1 MTQQDNHQPEKAPDE
16 GREPEFVESLPGRM
30 VSVKGLVERIKQQF
44 YDEHGDGTSG
54 AFQEADTE
62 AKRRG
67 LVRDVTEYV
76 LGVESVQLGRSERAT
91 VLARA
96 CSEIFSYGP
105 LDELLRD
112 ERVTTL
118 ALEGTEKIA
127 VRYGPAAS
135 LQPLD
140 PLFDDT
146 PHMEQILKRLLR
158 DAGTELR
165 RDVPIIEVGL
175 TVDDRRVCVS
185 LAVPPFVSELA
196 ADIRV
201 HPKNAP
207 TLDDLIAD
215 DFLNEKAAQ
224 LLKAIVQSDA
234 GFMIVGDTESAKT
247 TLLSALLMHLPEP
260 DNALSVERASELALP
275 SEMKRVSVQWPR
287 EDDPGITFAEQVQQA
302 LKTPPPCLILDE
314 VRADEPQAIAPLL
327 READMPRLIWSVRGS
342 ADPRRIRSSLG
353 MLARMADSTQP
364 EAMVYNL
371 YERLPF
377 LLIMQRRRGLL
388 RLREIAEWQFPA
400 GYKQATDFVYADY
413 TPLMTLQGG
422 ELAVVGTSPAHELP
436 LSDAFS
442 WNRPD

>member
-1 MTQQDNHQPEKAPDE
+1 MTQQNNQPPEKAPDE
-16 GREPEFVESLPGRM
+16 GREPEFVQSLPGRM

-44 YDEHGDGTSG
+44 YDEHGDGQSD
-54 AFQEADTE
+54 AFQQADTE

-91 VLARA
+91 LIARA

-112 ERVTTL
+112 ERVTTI
-118 ALEGTEKIA
+118 ALEGTEKVA

-146 PHMEQILKRLLR
+146 PHMTQILKRLLR

-165 RDVPIIEVGL
+165 RDVPVIEAGL
-175 TVDDRRVCVS
+175 TVNDRRVCVS
-185 LAVPPFVSELA
+185 LVVPPFVSELA

-201 HPKNAP
+201 HPEDAP
-207 TLDDLIAD
+207 TLDDLISD
-215 DFLNEKAAQ
+215 NFLNEKAAQ
-224 LLKAIVQSDA
+224 LLKAIVQSEA

-247 TLLSALLMHLPEP
+247 TLLSALLMHLPQP
-260 DNALSVERASELALP
+260 DTALAVERAAELALP
-275 SEMKRVSVQWPR
+275 AALERVSVMWPR
-287 EDDPGITFAEQVQQA
+287 DDDPGITFAERVQNA
-302 LKTPPPCLILDE
+302 LDDPPQCLILDE

-327 READMPRLIWSVRGS
+327 RDADMPRLIWSVRGS

-377 LLIMQRRRGLL
+377 MLIVQRRRGTLQ
-388 RLREIAEWQFPA
+388 LREIAEWQFPA
-400 GYKQATDFVYADY
+400 GYKDVDDFVYADY
-413 TPLMTLQGG
+413 TPLMTLQQG
-422 ELAVVGTSPAHELP
+422 ELTVSGTSPAHDLP
-436 LSDAFS
+436 LPDDFS
-442 WNRPD
+442 WNPPG